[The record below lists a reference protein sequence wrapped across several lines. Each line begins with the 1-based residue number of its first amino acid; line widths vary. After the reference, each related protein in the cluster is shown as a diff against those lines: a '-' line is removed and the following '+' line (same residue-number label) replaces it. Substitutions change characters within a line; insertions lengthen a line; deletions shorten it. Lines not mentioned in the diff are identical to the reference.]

1 MTCNLHQLSS
11 LSKLSIVCRE
21 LLQEQGSSAE
31 ISSASPS
38 FKQVQFHS
46 KQAALRPHQLQ
57 FAALIQAIVSDKRL
71 AWPVWNPSADGSLT
85 HQVPRD
91 KGIVSTILFCL
102 RQYHAI
108 SPLQKRGDRI
118 AKAFVQFLV
127 YRIQWRYVRQKCFFG
142 VQQARGIA
150 KLNVGIIRMVQVP
163 CKIEQL
169 ELSKISPRSPAE
181 RAQRYLT
188 TGGGTKISSGCSC
201 LLIARRR

>member
-31 ISSASPS
+31 ISSPSPS

-127 YRIQWRYVRQKCFFG
+127 YRIFYGDMFDRSVFLGCNRRAASQNSMLGSSEWFKYLAKSNSLSSARFPPDL
-142 VQQARGIA
+142 QQSEHRDIS
-150 KLNVGIIRMVQVP
+150 
-163 CKIEQL
+163 QL
-169 ELSKISPRSPAE
+169 VEAPR
-181 RAQRYLT
+181 
-188 TGGGTKISSGCSC
+188 
-201 LLIARRR
+201 

>member
-71 AWPVWNPSADGSLT
+71 AWPVWNPVLMAALHIRCLVTKELYPPSSSALGN
-85 HQVPRD
+85 
-91 KGIVSTILFCL
+91 IM
-102 RQYHAI
+102 QYRHSKSAVTE
-108 SPLQKRGDRI
+108 SQK
-118 AKAFVQFLV
+118 
-127 YRIQWRYVRQKCFFG
+127 
-142 VQQARGIA
+142 
-150 KLNVGIIRMVQVP
+150 
-163 CKIEQL
+163 
-169 ELSKISPRSPAE
+169 LSFNS
-181 RAQRYLT
+181 
-188 TGGGTKISSGCSC
+188 
-201 LLIARRR
+201 